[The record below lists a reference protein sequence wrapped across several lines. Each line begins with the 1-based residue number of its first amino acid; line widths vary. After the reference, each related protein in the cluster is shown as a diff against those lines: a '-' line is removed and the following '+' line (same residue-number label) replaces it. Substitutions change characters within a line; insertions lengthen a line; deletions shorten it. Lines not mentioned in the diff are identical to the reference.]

1 MTRTEV
7 CIIMLSIG
15 ELILLG
21 ICVAQ
26 QGLIDHLSNSDRML
40 WRIIENIVAGKI
52 RLNIRL
58 CEPEQEKQAVDRE
71 MG

>member
-7 CIIMLSIG
+7 CILMLSIG

-26 QGLIDHLSNSDRML
+26 QGLIDHLNNSDRML

-58 CEPEQEKQAVDRE
+58 CGPEQEKQAVDRE